1 MRNRSAINHKY
12 AAKDLR
18 PQIRPIIRTSHV
30 PTWHAGRR
38 VVIGQGRLPD
48 GAVTPPLPI
57 GLYPRTRR
65 GIPVQN
71 REGAP
76 AGPQSA
82 SCSIARPFPWP
93 TTSATVRP
101 AQTARVPIQLGRPA
115 AAPHQIPLSRRSAE
129 SRPHCER
136 VARPHATECPAHL
149 HPFAAQWRPGGS
161 PPGASHRDREAAA
174 CAQLL
179 RVYYSRP
186 SPAA

>member
-82 SCSIARPFPWP
+82 YPARKRARWEGNFLPAARRCAHSSRTAGRQRLPAPHAGACRCSRLCPFGALVSDAARVALAPG
-93 TTSATVRP
+93 P
-101 AQTARVPIQLGRPA
+101 AQ
-115 AAPHQIPLSRRSAE
+115 
-129 SRPHCER
+129 
-136 VARPHATECPAHL
+136 
-149 HPFAAQWRPGGS
+149 
-161 PPGASHRDREAAA
+161 GASRGPRT
-174 CAQLL
+174 QQRKPRVSTPFSL
-179 RVYYSRP
+179 RFDNEWMNH
-186 SPAA
+186 